1 MNEPDPQALRRMLDD
16 AAEMG
21 ARRALAHLGLQNI
34 DAAVDLKDLR
44 ALLEAWRD
52 AKRTMRRTAVRWLT
66 TFVLV
71 GLAAWAGAK
80 LRLFGG

>member
-1 MNEPDPQALRRMLDD
+1 MSDLDLLALRELLDE
-16 AAEMG
+16 AAEKG
-21 ARRALAHLGLQNI
+21 ARRALAHVGLQDF

-44 ALLEAWRD
+44 ALLDAWRD
-52 AKRTMRRTAVRWLT
+52 AKRTMRRTAIRWLT

-71 GLAAWAGAK
+71 GLAALAGAK

>member
-1 MNEPDPQALRRMLDD
+1 MDPLAWRALLDD
-16 AAEMG
+16 AAEKG
-21 ARRALAHLGLQNI
+21 ARRALAHVGLQDI

-44 ALLEAWRD
+44 ALLDAWRD
-52 AKRTMRRTAVRWLT
+52 AKRTMRRTVVRWLT